1 MKRLFIIT
9 VISFVLV
16 LGIQMAALGES
27 PYEGTTLRLLFNR
40 HVWQEFIEKKIPEF
54 EKATGI
60 KLVVEVFPEDQFRA
74 KRLIEVTSGIA
85 DLDVFMIMPGQAGL
99 HYATEGWTYP
109 LDDFINNPEMTPP
122 EWDFND
128 FFGGLKQ
135 GGNFSGKQHSI
146 SIQSETSLL
155 AYRKDLL
162 SENGIDV
169 PQTMKELE
177 AAAQK
182 LNLDYDGDG
191 KIDLHG
197 ITLRGRRAAATSQ
210 FVDFLYTFGGAWK
223 DAEGNWALGKP
234 EAIQAFNFY
243 GKLLREYGPPG
254 ATDIHWYESTSYF
267 MTGKAAMIYDA
278 NNFNILYEDPEN
290 TEMSK

>member
-109 LDDFINNPEMTPP
+109 LDDFINN
-122 EWDFND
+122 
-128 FFGGLKQ
+128 Q
-135 GGNFSGKQHSI
+135 I
-146 SIQSETSLL
+146 
-155 AYRKDLL
+155 
-162 SENGIDV
+162 
-169 PQTMKELE
+169 
-177 AAAQK
+177 
-182 LNLDYDGDG
+182 
-191 KIDLHG
+191 
-197 ITLRGRRAAATSQ
+197 GRAH
-210 FVDFLYTFGGAWK
+210 V
-223 DAEGNWALGKP
+223 
-234 EAIQAFNFY
+234 
-243 GKLLREYGPPG
+243 
-254 ATDIHWYESTSYF
+254 
-267 MTGKAAMIYDA
+267 
-278 NNFNILYEDPEN
+278 
-290 TEMSK
+290 